1 MTWIKLTNSSHRFG
15 NKKILIN
22 ADNIACVMTGQGEG
36 YDGMTLVMFPGD
48 EINFITVDESV
59 DEIEKIIVDAVRF

>member
-36 YDGMTLVMFPGD
+36 YEGMTIVFFPGD
-48 EINFITVDESV
+48 NNFVVVDESV
-59 DEIEKIIVDAVRF
+59 DEVEKIIVDAVRF

>member
-22 ADNIACVMTGQGEG
+22 ADNIACVLTGQGEG
-36 YDGMTLVMFPGD
+36 YEGMTLVFFTGD
-48 EINFITVDESV
+48 AANFITVDESV
-59 DEIEKIIVDAVRF
+59 DEVEKIIVDAVKF